1 MVTQVIGTSATKT
14 QSFRQDSPIAARL
27 GSAQRR
33 NLSVEI
39 LAKTE
44 PIVRLADRFGVSR
57 KFCYRQVATA
67 TEALDEAFEPSA
79 PDEKVLFHVPVTKD
93 RIRQF
98 VLAQVLIG
106 HTSFRGVMEIMEAV
120 FDCRGISIGTIHNIV
135 RDAVAKARL
144 VNDAQDLCDIHVGA
158 HDEIYQAGQPVL
170 VGADVRSTYCYL
182 LSAEEHC
189 DETTW
194 GVRLLEKSD
203 QGLRPD
209 YTIADGGQALRA
221 GQAAAWDDV
230 PCHGDVF
237 HAERELGKLA
247 FCLANRAAGCTTARQ
262 KIERKMERI
271 RRSGKPQNRSLS
283 CKLKSARKAETQA
296 VALAED
302 LRTLADWMR
311 NDILSLAGPDLAD
324 RRELFD
330 FVVAE
335 LCRCEA
341 FDSRRIRPV
350 RRRLQWQRD
359 NLLAFVGILDERF
372 ADLAMRMKVSLALVY
387 AVCELQGMDRNRP
400 AYWQR
405 EVQLRQKLRHNFH
418 RVQTAVCEVLAETP
432 RASSIVENLNSRLR
446 NYFFL
451 RRHIGNE
458 YLDLL
463 RFFLNHRRFVRSDR
477 PERVGK
483 SPAELLTGKTHPHW
497 LEILGFERFRRN

>member
-27 GSAQRR
+27 GSARR
-33 NLSVEI
+33 RDLSVEI
-39 LAKTE
+39 LARTE

-57 KFCYRQVATA
+57 KFCYLQAA
-67 TEALDEAFEPSA
+67 KASEALDDAFTPSQGQ
-79 PDEKVLFHVPVTKD
+79 DRILFDVPVTKEWV
-93 RIRQF
+93 RQF

-106 HTSFRGVMEIMEAV
+106 HTSFRGIMEIMEAV
-120 FDCRGISIGTIHNIV
+120 FDHRGISLGTVHNII
-135 RDAVAKARL
+135 RDAVVKARL
-144 VNDAQDLCDIHVGA
+144 VNETQDLSDVRVGA

-170 VGADVRSTYCYL
+170 VGMDVRSTYCYL
-182 LSAEEHC
+182 LCAEEHC

-194 GVRLLEKSD
+194 GVRLLDKSD
-203 QGLRPD
+203 QGLHPD
-209 YTIADGGQALRA
+209 YTIADGGKALRA

-247 FCLANRAAGCTTARQ
+247 FCLANRAAGCTTARR
-262 KIERKMERI
+262 KIERKTERS
-271 RRSGKPQNRSLS
+271 RRSGQDIRGLC
-283 CKLKSARKAETQA
+283 CKLRSARRAEARA
-296 VALAED
+296 VALGED
-302 LRTLADWMR
+302 IGILAGWMK
-311 NDILSLAGPDLAD
+311 NDILSLSGPDLTD

-341 FDSRRIRPV
+341 FDPRRIRPV

-372 ADLAMRMKVSLALVY
+372 ADLAMRMKVSPALVHG
-387 AVCELQGMDRNRP
+387 VCELQGMDRNRP

-405 EVQLRQKLRHNFH
+405 EVQLRQRLRHNFH
-418 RVQTAVCEVLAETP
+418 RVETAVREVLAETP

-463 RFFLNHRRFVRSDR
+463 RFFLNHRRFARSDR

-483 SPAELLTGKTHPHW
+483 SPAELLTGKPHPHW

>member
-14 QSFRQDSPIAARL
+14 QSFRRDSPTAACL

-39 LAKTE
+39 LARTE
-44 PIVRLADRFGVSR
+44 PIVRLADRLGVSR
-57 KFCYRQVATA
+57 KFCYRQAA
-67 TEALDEAFEPSA
+67 KAAEALDEAFELSA
-79 PDEKVLFHVPVTKD
+79 PDEKVLFHVPITKD
-93 RIRQF
+93 WIRQF
-98 VLAQVLIG
+98 ILAQVLIG
-106 HTSFRGVMEIMEAV
+106 HTSFRGVMEITEAV
-120 FDCRGISIGTIHNIV
+120 FDYRSISIGTIHNIV
-135 RDAVAKARL
+135 RDAVLEARL
-144 VNDAQDLCDIHVGA
+144 VNDAQGLSDIHVGA

-189 DETTW
+189 DEATW
-194 GVRLLEKSD
+194 GVRLLDLND

-209 YTIADGGQALRA
+209 YTIADGGKSLRA
-221 GQAAAWDDV
+221 GQAAAWEDV
-230 PCHGDVF
+230 SCHGDVF

-247 FCLANRAAGCTTARQ
+247 FILANRAAGCTTARR
-262 KIERKMERI
+262 KIERKMERF
-271 RRSGKPQNRSLS
+271 RRAGKPKNRTLT
-283 CKLKSARKAETQA
+283 CNLKSARRAEAQT
-296 VALAED
+296 VGLAED
-302 LRTLADWMR
+302 IRILADWMR

-330 FVVAE
+330 FIVAE

-341 FDSRRIRPV
+341 FDQRRIRPV

-359 NLLAFVGILDERF
+359 DLLAFVGILDERF
-372 ADLAMRMKVSLALVY
+372 ADLAMRMKVPSALVQG
-387 AVCELQGMDRNRP
+387 VCELQGMDRNRP

-405 EVQLRQKLRHNFH
+405 EAQLRQRLRHNFH
-418 RVQTAVCEVLAETP
+418 RVQTAVREVLAETP